1 MSDAADALE
10 PDPRSRER
18 SWTLDGTRFSA
29 RALEPGLHIVATPI
43 GNLADIT
50 LRALAA
56 LAAADAILAEDTRM
70 GHRLADHYGIRTRIR
85 RFDAHASE
93 AAAAAIIRDLRAG
106 AALAL
111 ISDAGTPLL
120 SDPGSA
126 LVRQAVEAGIRIH
139 PLPGASALLAALV
152 TAGLPIDRFFFEGFL
167 PPKQGDRRRRLRE
180 LARAPGALVFYEAPH
195 RVLEA
200 LADIEAILGQRTIAA
215 ARELTKLHE
224 AIVRGPAADVRRHFE
239 EQAPRGEFVL
249 VVAPPDGA
257 DDAADRDPDERLR
270 SLIGAMSVKDA
281 AAVVASELGLPRRD
295 VYARALLLQASGGPQ
310 PKERRQRD
318 DDEPQR

>member
-1 MSDAADALE
+1 MSDPLDASE
-10 PDPRSRER
+10 PDARSQDR
-18 SWTLDGTRFSA
+18 SWSLNGTSFPA
-29 RALEPGLHIVATPI
+29 RPLESGLHIVSTPI
-43 GNLADIT
+43 GNLGDIT
-50 LRALAA
+50 IRALAV
-56 LAAADAILAEDTRM
+56 LAAADGILAEDTRM

-93 AAAAAIIRDLRAG
+93 AAIEAVIRDLSEG

-126 LVRQAVEAGIRIH
+126 LVRRAVEAGIRIH

-152 TAGLPIDRFFFEGFL
+152 TAGIPADQFFFEGFL

-180 LARAPGALVFYEAPH
+180 LAAVPGALVIYEAPH
-195 RVLEA
+195 RVLET
-200 LADIEAILGQRTIAA
+200 LADVDAILGGRPVAA

-224 AIVRGPAADVRRHFE
+224 SFVRGTAATVRLHFE
-239 EQAPRGEFVL
+239 QQAPRGEFVL
-249 VVAPPDGA
+249 VIGQA
-257 DDAADRDPDERLR
+257 DAASDAPVLDPDDRLR
-270 SLIGAMSVKDA
+270 ELIATMSVKDA

-295 VYARALLLQASGGPQ
+295 VYARALLLQ
-310 PKERRQRD
+310 PKRKRKGD
-318 DDEPQR
+318 HGEPPR